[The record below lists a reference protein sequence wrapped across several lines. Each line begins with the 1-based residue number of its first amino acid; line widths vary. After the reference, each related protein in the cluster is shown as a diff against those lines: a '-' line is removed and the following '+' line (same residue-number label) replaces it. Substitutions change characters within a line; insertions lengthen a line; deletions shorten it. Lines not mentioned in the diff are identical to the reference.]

1 MPKRFMLL
9 TVAVLASALSVIDL
23 RHRNR
28 LLFVELQTLTHER
41 DALNTEWGQLLLEQG
56 AWSEQRRVEDTARAR
71 LGMALPAGDQVIVVR
86 TAKAATKVVPQ
97 AAPQVTP

>member
-1 MPKRFMLL
+1 MPKRFVLL
-9 TVAVLASALSVIDL
+9 AVAVLACALTVIDL

-28 LLFVELQTLTHER
+28 LLFVELQTLTQER

-56 AWSEQRRVEDTARAR
+56 AWSEQRRVEETARAR
-71 LGMALPAGDQVIVVR
+71 LGMALPASDQVVVVR
-86 TAKAATKVVPQ
+86 SAK

>member
-9 TVAVLASALSVIDL
+9 AVAVLACALSVIDL

-28 LLFVELQTLTHER
+28 LLFVELQTLTQER

-56 AWSEQRRVEDTARAR
+56 AWSEQRRVEETARAR
-71 LGMALPAGDQVIVVR
+71 LGMALPAGDQVVVVR
-86 TAKAATKVVPQ
+86 SAKAPAK
-97 AAPQVTP
+97 VTP